1 MHAFVTGEARALRR
15 RGESSYAPQ
24 ASTSNQPNM
33 TASTNRIYY
42 SIPHQKF
49 FRIPGLQPTIME
61 PPQSL
66 VSQKSSDSG
75 LHIQLH
81 PLVLLTVSDQIT
93 RHAARQQHGP
103 IIGGLLGQQNG
114 REITLEHA
122 FECPVTCGLNDEVI
136 LPAAWF
142 EERLQQFKDVHK
154 NPALD
159 LVGWW
164 STAPSTGPNDAH
176 LPLHRQILQDYN
188 ESAVFLAFH
197 PSQLQG
203 SSSNGGKLPL
213 TVYESVHEGE
223 AAPDAS
229 KDMQVDGEEPVVNI
243 RFRELPYSVETGES
257 EMIGIDTIVQ
267 ASGTASLN
275 ATQEPTKRAQQT
287 EQTESNK
294 QSSQVELSQEEEE
307 LIASLSTRLNAVR
320 TLESRVSLI
329 KSYLSSLSEADFSSD
344 RSKDDTSA
352 TKLSHPIIRNVN
364 SLLSHLSILSPSEQS
379 TFTTEVLSQSNDVLL
394 ISLLGQLGDNV
405 KAMRELGRKSAVVQ
419 ATRHIATAR
428 KDPGMLQRGFN
439 DEFFGQG
446 SRGGPGSGMYS

>member
-1 MHAFVTGEARALRR
+1 MDTFVIDEARTLR
-15 RGESSYAPQ
+15 RGESLLLPQ
-24 ASTSNQPNM
+24 ASTSNRPNM
-33 TASTNRIYY
+33 TASTKRIYY
-42 SIPHQKF
+42 SVPHQKF
-49 FRIPGLQPTIME
+49 LYIRGLQPTVME
-61 PPQSL
+61 PPQCL

-81 PLVLLTVSDQIT
+81 PLVLLTISDQIT

-103 IIGGLLGQQNG
+103 IIGALLGQQNG
-114 REITLEHA
+114 REITLEHT
-122 FECPVTCGLNDEVI
+122 FECPVTCGLNDEII

-142 EERLQQFKDVHK
+142 QERLHQFKDVHK
-154 NPALD
+154 DPPLD

-197 PSQLQG
+197 PSQLQDSG
-203 SSSNGGKLPL
+203 SNGGKLPL
-213 TVYESVHEGE
+213 TVYESVHEGQT
-223 AAPDAS
+223 APDAS
-229 KDMQVDGEEPVVNI
+229 KDMQVDGEEAVPNI
-243 RFRELPYSVETGES
+243 KFRELPYSVETGES

-344 RSKDDTSA
+344 RSKDNTST
-352 TKLSHPIIRNVN
+352 TKLSHPILRNIN

-379 TFTTEVLSQSNDVLL
+379 TFSTEVLSQSNDVLL

-419 ATRHIATAR
+419 TARHVATAR
-428 KDPGMLQRGFN
+428 KDPSILQRSFN
-439 DEFFGQG
+439 EEYYAQG
-446 SRGGPGSGMYS
+446 GRGGPGSGMYS

>member
-1 MHAFVTGEARALRR
+1 MDTFVTDEARPMR
-15 RGESSYAPQ
+15 RGESSILPQ
-24 ASTSNQPNM
+24 ASTPNRPNM
-33 TASTNRIYY
+33 TASTKRIYY
-42 SIPHQKF
+42 SVPHQKF
-49 FRIPGLQPTIME
+49 LYIPGLQHTVME
-61 PPQSL
+61 PPQCL

-103 IIGGLLGQQNG
+103 IIGALLGQQNG
-114 REITLEHA
+114 RDITLEHA
-122 FECPVTCGLNDEVI
+122 FECPVTYGLNDEIV
-136 LPAAWF
+136 LPAVWF
-142 EERLQQFKDVHK
+142 QKRLEQFKNVHK
-154 NPALD
+154 DPPLD

-197 PSQLQG
+197 PSQLNDSG
-203 SSSNGGKLPL
+203 SNGGKLPL
-213 TVYESVHEGE
+213 TVYESVHEGQT
-223 AAPDAS
+223 APDAS
-229 KDMQVDGEEPVVNI
+229 KDMQVDGEEAVPNI
-243 RFRELPYSVETGES
+243 KFRELPYSVETGES

-275 ATQEPTKRAQQT
+275 ATQEPAKRAQQT

-344 RSKDDTSA
+344 RSKDNTST
-352 TKLSHPIIRNVN
+352 TKLSHPIIRNIN
-364 SLLSHLSILSPSEQS
+364 SLLSHLSILSPSEQGPFS
-379 TFTTEVLSQSNDVLL
+379 TEVLSQSNDVLL

-405 KAMRELGRKSAVVQ
+405 KAMRELGRKSAVIQ
-419 ATRHIATAR
+419 TARHVATAR
-428 KDPGMLQRGFN
+428 KDPFILQRSFN
-439 DEFFGQG
+439 EEFYAQG
-446 SRGGPGSGMYS
+446 GRGGPGSGMYS

>member
-1 MHAFVTGEARALRR
+1 MGEARSLR
-15 RGESSYAPQ
+15 RGESSDLPQ
-24 ASTSNQPNM
+24 ASASNQPNM
-33 TASTNRIYY
+33 TASTNCIYY
-42 SIPHQKF
+42 SVPHQKF
-49 FRIPGLQPTIME
+49 LYIPGLQPTVME
-61 PPQSL
+61 PPQCL

-103 IIGGLLGQQNG
+103 IIGALLGQQNG

-122 FECPVTCGLNDEVI
+122 FECPVTCGLNDEII

-154 NPALD
+154 NPPLD

-197 PSQLQG
+197 PSQLQDSG
-203 SSSNGGKLPL
+203 SNGGKLPL

-223 AAPDAS
+223 TAPDAS
-229 KDMQVDGEEPVVNI
+229 KDMQVDGEEPVLNI
-243 RFRELPYSVETGES
+243 KFRELPYSVETGES

-275 ATQEPTKRAQQT
+275 VTQEPTKRAQQT
-287 EQTESNK
+287 EKTESNK

-344 RSKDDTSA
+344 RSKGNTSA
-352 TKLSHPIIRNVN
+352 TKLSHPILRNVN

-419 ATRHIATAR
+419 AARHVSTVR
-428 KDPGMLQRGFN
+428 KDPAMLQRSFN
-439 DEFFGQG
+439 EEFYGHG
-446 SRGGPGSGMYS
+446 GRGGPGSGMYS

>member
-1 MHAFVTGEARALRR
+1 
-15 RGESSYAPQ
+15 
-24 ASTSNQPNM
+24 M

-42 SIPHQKF
+42 SVRHQKF
-49 FRIPGLQPTIME
+49 LYIPGLQTTVME
-61 PPQSL
+61 PPQCL

-81 PLVLLTVSDQIT
+81 PLVLLTISDQIT

-122 FECPVTCGLNDEVI
+122 FECPVTCGLNDDII

-142 EERLQQFKDVHK
+142 GERLQQFKDVHK
-154 NPALD
+154 DPALD

-164 STAPSTGPNDAH
+164 STAPSNGPNDAH

-197 PSQLQG
+197 PSQLQD

-223 AAPDAS
+223 TAPDAS
-229 KDMQVDGEEPVVNI
+229 KDMQVDGEQPVLNI

-257 EMIGIDTIVQ
+257 EMIGIDTI
-267 ASGTASLN
+267 
-275 ATQEPTKRAQQT
+275 KT

-294 QSSQVELSQEEEE
+294 QTSQIELSQEEEE

-320 TLESRVSLI
+320 TLETRVSLI

-344 RSKDDTSA
+344 RSKDNTSA
-352 TKLSHPIIRNVN
+352 TKLSHPILRNVN

-379 TFTTEVLSQSNDVLL
+379 TFATEVLSQSNDVLL
-394 ISLLGQLGDNV
+394 ISLLGQLGNNV

-419 ATRHIATAR
+419 TARHVATAR
-428 KDPGMLQRGFN
+428 KDPTVLQRSFN
-439 DEFFGQG
+439 EEFYGQAG
-446 SRGGPGSGMYS
+446 RGGGPMYS

>member
-1 MHAFVTGEARALRR
+1 
-15 RGESSYAPQ
+15 
-24 ASTSNQPNM
+24 M

-42 SIPHQKF
+42 SVPHQKF
-49 FRIPGLQPTIME
+49 LCIPGLQPTIME

-142 EERLQQFKDVHK
+142 EERLQQFKDVHQD
-154 NPALD
+154 PALD

-203 SSSNGGKLPL
+203 SGSNGGKLPL

-223 AAPDAS
+223 TAPDAS
-229 KDMQVDGEEPVVNI
+229 KDMQVDGEEPVLNI

-267 ASGTASLN
+267 ASGTASSN

-344 RSKDDTSA
+344 QSKGNTSA
-352 TKLSHPIIRNVN
+352 TKLSHPIIRSVN

-405 KAMRELGRKSAVVQ
+405 KAMRELGRKSTVVQ
-419 ATRHIATAR
+419 ATRHVATAR
-428 KDPGMLQRGFN
+428 KDPAMLQRSFN
-439 DEFFGQG
+439 DEFYGQG
-446 SRGGPGSGMYS
+446 GRGGPGSGMYS

>member
-1 MHAFVTGEARALRR
+1 MDASVIGEARPLR
-15 RGESSYAPQ
+15 RGESSYPPQ

-33 TASTNRIYY
+33 TASTKRIYY
-42 SIPHQKF
+42 SVPHQKF
-49 FRIPGLQPTIME
+49 LYIPGLQPTVME
-61 PPQSL
+61 PPQCL

-122 FECPVTCGLNDEVI
+122 FECPVTCGLNDEII

-142 EERLQQFKDVHK
+142 QERLQQFKDVHK
-154 NPALD
+154 DPPLD

-176 LPLHRQILQDYN
+176 LPLHRQIIQDYN

-197 PSQLQG
+197 PSQLQDTG
-203 SSSNGGKLPL
+203 SNGGKLPL

-223 AAPDAS
+223 TAADAS
-229 KDMQVDGEEPVVNI
+229 KDMQVDGEEPALNI
-243 RFRELPYSVETGES
+243 KFRELPYSVETGES

-267 ASGTASLN
+267 VSGTASLN
-275 ATQEPTKRAQQT
+275 ATQESTKRAQQT
-287 EQTESNK
+287 ERTESNK
-294 QSSQVELSQEEEE
+294 QSSQTELSQEEEE
-307 LIASLSTRLNAVR
+307 LIASLTTRLNAVR

-329 KSYLSSLSEADFSSD
+329 KSYLASLSEADFSSD
-344 RSKDDTSA
+344 SSKDDTS
-352 TKLSHPIIRNVN
+352 TTNLSHPILRNIN

-379 TFTTEVLSQSNDVLL
+379 TFSTEVLSQSNDVLL

-405 KAMRELGRKSAVVQ
+405 KAMRELGRKSAVIQ
-419 ATRHIATAR
+419 TARHVANTR
-428 KDPGMLQRGFN
+428 KDPSMLQRSFN
-439 DEFFGQG
+439 EEFYSQG
-446 SRGGPGSGMYS
+446 GRGGPGSSMYP